1 MGRINIVEICSCTAL
16 DHHLKPLNK
25 KNVFNYLDEVVIVWC
40 KAVNIKQD
48 TKIMMEWYNP
58 GEELVFT
65 ISIDLEK
72 TNNHRPFRYFWSL
85 MKYSLLYGIQGKKF
99 GKWTVKITPLNI
111 MYTFM
116 VTELSTNYKNKMNP
130 DTKTSLFDKTI

>member
-1 MGRINIVEICSCTAL
+1 
-16 DHHLKPLNK
+16 
-25 KNVFNYLDEVVIVWC
+25 
-40 KAVNIKQD
+40 
-48 TKIMMEWYNP
+48 MMEWYNP

-65 ISIDLEK
+65 ISIDVEK

-85 MKYSLLYGIQGKKF
+85 MKYNLLYGIEGKKF

-116 VTELSTNYKNKMNP
+116 MTELSTNYKNKINP
-130 DTKTSLFDKTI
+130 DSKTSLFDKTI

>member
-1 MGRINIVEICSCTAL
+1 
-16 DHHLKPLNK
+16 
-25 KNVFNYLDEVVIVWC
+25 
-40 KAVNIKQD
+40 
-48 TKIMMEWYNP
+48 
-58 GEELVFT
+58 
-65 ISIDLEK
+65 
-72 TNNHRPFRYFWSL
+72 